1 MLRLGTEIVS
11 AGDRSIAALL
21 GASPCASTAAPIMLS
36 LLEKVFADKVATPA
50 WQDKIRQI
58 VPSYGTQLNSD
69 PQRVD
74 QEWTATAEQ
83 LQLPTPPQI
92 DLAALS
98 NAARDSDAA
107 DGDSAPA
114 QRVHDLAP

>member
-1 MLRLGTEIVS
+1 
-11 AGDRSIAALL
+11 
-21 GASPCASTAAPIMLS
+21 MLS

-69 PQRVD
+69 PKRVYE
-74 QEWTATAEQ
+74 EWASTSEA

-98 NAARDSDAA
+98 SAAQSSSAA
-107 DGDSAPA
+107 EDKSEPA
-114 QRVHDLAP
+114 KRVHDLAP